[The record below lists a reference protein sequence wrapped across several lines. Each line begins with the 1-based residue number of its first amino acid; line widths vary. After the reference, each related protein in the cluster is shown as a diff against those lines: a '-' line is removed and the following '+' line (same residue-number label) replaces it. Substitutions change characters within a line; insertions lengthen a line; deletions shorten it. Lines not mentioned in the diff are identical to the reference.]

1 MSARS
6 VLDALGWQP
15 HQARTLAM
23 RFRRHNIAQI
33 DAIALHWKD
42 EDKLIAA
49 ARQGRQQ
56 LEELF
61 AQERGDAAQ
70 RQVTAG
76 WAREGLGRVRRGG
89 EVGGRVGREARAD
102 CVWSHPQIFRRSIAW
117 GVTHSAGRQAR
128 PFTGENC
135 YDPRNTFRNGPHPD
149 GCWASADN
157 TLATTRK

>member
-6 VLDALGWQP
+6 VLEALSWQP

-33 DAIALHWKD
+33 DAMAPHWKG

-70 RQVTAG
+70 RQVKPG
-76 WAREGLGRVRRGG
+76 WSGG
-89 EVGGRVGREARAD
+89 E
-102 CVWSHPQIFRRSIAW
+102 
-117 GVTHSAGRQAR
+117 
-128 PFTGENC
+128 TG
-135 YDPRNTFRNGPHPD
+135 P
-149 GCWASADN
+149 
-157 TLATTRK
+157 